1 MVLAG
6 DSHADFDTP
15 LLGILYRY
23 RLRTK
28 SIGNTPKLKLKTKRY
43 LLKAQTK
50 QKEDPEG

>member
-28 SIGNTPKLKLKTKRY
+28 SIGNTIRGVYKSL
-43 LLKAQTK
+43 
-50 QKEDPEG
+50 QKEEPEG

>member
-28 SIGNTPKLKLKTKRY
+28 SIGNTLKLKAKRY

-50 QKEDPEG
+50 QKEEPEN